1 MSDGELSRDLGLY
14 SAVTLSM
21 GAMIGGGIFV
31 LPAVGYKKAG
41 PAIIVAYLLRVS

>member
-31 LPAVGYKKAG
+31 LLQSDTRRQDLQSSLPTC
-41 PAIIVAYLLRVS
+41 

>member
-1 MSDGELSRDLGLY
+1 
-14 SAVTLSM
+14 M

-41 PAIIVAYLLRVS
+41 PAIVIAYLLAGLVVLPNALSTRCSTGSASL